1 MALPRSDWAS
11 LPINL
16 LDLILNY
23 LVPMEDY
30 LRFSEVCIEWQYAVR
45 EKLQHLRSNHKRHCR
60 LHQKVP
66 LLMAPTTDNTRERCC
81 LYDVMTGKSLWEFQL
96 RLGRSKCEGSSHGWL
111 ILVEDD
117 SYKVTLFNPCSSKL
131 IHLPPLEKPMSF
143 EYSGRIYEESF
154 PSSRRRSVLCI
165 DPDVNRDEFVLMM
178 TCDGLIRRVALIK
191 SGEEDWTYIEGL
203 QDVKDIVYSN
213 GFFYVLD
220 GWGVLFSCDVSKDLK
235 VRRITSPENLC
246 GLVLYLVESPEGDF
260 LRIVKQKYTGNFV
273 IYKLVWFSKNPR
285 WEEVTSLGDVGL
297 FLGENHSTSV
307 IASDFAGCRPNS
319 IYFIKPCRYPNDS
332 YANVYVLSLNDRTVT
347 RLYPRSRSPL
357 FWISPKFR

>member
-117 SYKVTLFNPCSSKL
+117 SYK
-131 IHLPPLEKPMSF
+131 
-143 EYSGRIYEESF
+143 ESF

-178 TCDGLIRRVALIK
+178 TCDGLIRRVAFINQEKKTGLI
-191 SGEEDWTYIEGL
+191 
-203 QDVKDIVYSN
+203 
-213 GFFYVLD
+213 
-220 GWGVLFSCDVSKDLK
+220 LK
-235 VRRITSPENLC
+235 
-246 GLVLYLVESPEGDF
+246 
-260 LRIVKQKYTGNFV
+260 
-273 IYKLVWFSKNPR
+273 
-285 WEEVTSLGDVGL
+285 
-297 FLGENHSTSV
+297 
-307 IASDFAGCRPNS
+307 GCRM
-319 IYFIKPCRYPNDS
+319 
-332 YANVYVLSLNDRTVT
+332 
-347 RLYPRSRSPL
+347 
-357 FWISPKFR
+357 

>member
-1 MALPRSDWAS
+1 
-11 LPINL
+11 
-16 LDLILNY
+16 
-23 LVPMEDY
+23 MEDY

-45 EKLQHLRSNHKRHCR
+45 EKFQHLRSNHKRHCR
-60 LHQKVP
+60 LHQK
-66 LLMAPTTDNTRERCC
+66 ERCC

-131 IHLPPLEKPMSF
+131 IHLPPLENQCLLNILVVYMRKVSF
-143 EYSGRIYEESF
+143 FPEEE
-154 PSSRRRSVLCI
+154 
-165 DPDVNRDEFVLMM
+165 DEFVLMM
-178 TCDGLIRRVALIK
+178 TCDGFIRRVAFIK

-213 GFFYVLD
+213 GLFYVLD

-235 VRRITSPENLC
+235 VRRITSPEDLC
-246 GLVLYLVESPEGDF
+246 GLVLYLVESPKEISYGSMVF
-260 LRIVKQKYTGNFV
+260 KESKMGGGYEFGRCGFV
-273 IYKLVWFSKNPR
+273 
-285 WEEVTSLGDVGL
+285 
-297 FLGENHSTSV
+297 LGENHSTSV

-357 FWISPKFR
+357 LWISPKFS